1 MLDNIFISKAF
12 AQTAE
17 SAAAA
22 PETSFASFV
31 PLILIFVIFYFLI
44 VRPQSKKHKEHQ
56 QMLGSLKVGTKV
68 VTSSGIVGVVKEI
81 DDKEN
86 IVDLEIANGVIVKI
100 LKNYVSEL
108 VLDKEKAKKE
118 EKNKKKK

>member
-1 MLDNIFISKAF
+1 MLENILVSKAF

-56 QMLGSLKVGTKV
+56 QMLSSLKVGAKV
-68 VTSSGIVGVVKEI
+68 VTNSGIVGVLKEI

-86 IVDLEIANGVIVKI
+86 IVELEIASGVVVKI

-108 VLDKEKAKKE
+108 ALDKEKVKKE
-118 EKNKKKK
+118 EKKKKK